1 MALVNPSLAVEGGR
15 SDPYSERLTDAI
27 PSLRAY
33 ARRLIGTASVVDAE
47 DLVQEVLARA
57 LRYRANFDAERPVLP
72 WLKRM
77 TLHTY
82 IDLRGRR
89 AAEALAAEPAA
100 PSAHDSAA
108 QSEALEKLLEPLSDL
123 ERTILTR
130 FHAEGE
136 AIREIAADLG
146 LPEGTVKSHLHRA
159 RKKAA
164 EGGTR

>member
-15 SDPYSERLTDAI
+15 SAPYSELLTDAI

-47 DLVQEVLARA
+47 DLVQEVFARA
-57 LRYRANFDAERPVLP
+57 LRYRANFDPERPVLP

-82 IDLRGRR
+82 IDLKARR
-89 AAEALAAEPAA
+89 DSEALPEDPAA
-100 PSAHDSAA
+100 PHARDAVA
-108 QSEALEKLLEPLSDL
+108 ENEALEKLLEPLTEQ
-123 ERTILTR
+123 ERSILTR
-130 FHAEGE
+130 FHAKAES
-136 AIREIAADLG
+136 IREIAADLG

-164 EGGTR
+164 EGGAQ